1 MKIAVCFSGQIRT
14 GIQTSPNI
22 KRFIGELWDNCDF
35 FVHTWNYES
44 YKSFSKSSIN
54 NIQLLP
60 RQNHF
65 ITTEKIETFSSCYD
79 PKVIVVENF
88 EDYTITQPRNINPI
102 WYSTS
107 ESFKIME
114 KYSTEHDIKYDIV
127 IKIRPDVIFGKNRKL
142 INEVNLYEKDP
153 TVLYSD
159 IYNEMRLDDVF
170 WILNFENACKMYTVF
185 DYIKTNMTEEQDER
199 KTMLEFLKGNN
210 IINSSTFRRRYQ
222 YAIYRNESYM
232 FDPMT
237 QFKECFRNDLL
248 HYGSLDISE
257 TEYFKKISTEDKQ
270 GIKYD

>member
-22 KRFIGELWDNCDF
+22 KRFIGELWNNCDF

-65 ITTEKIETFSSCYD
+65 ITTEKIETFSSCYNA
-79 PKVIVVENF
+79 KSIIVDDF
-88 EDYTITQPRNINPI
+88 ESYSERHINPI
-102 WYSTS
+102 WYSTT

-114 KYSTEHDIKYDIV
+114 KYSTEHDIKYDVV
-127 IKIRPDVIFGKNRKL
+127 IKIRPDVIFGKNRRL
-142 INEVNLYEKDP
+142 VNELNLYEKDP

-159 IYNEMRLDDVF
+159 IYTKIRLDDVF

-185 DYIKTNMTEEQDER
+185 DYIKTNMTAEQDER
-199 KTMLEFLKGNN
+199 HTILKFLKDNN
-210 IINSSTFRRRYQ
+210 IINSSTFRKHYQ

-232 FDPMT
+232 FDPMN
-237 QFKECFRNDLL
+237 QFTECFRNDWL
-248 HYGSLDISE
+248 HYGSFGLTE
-257 TEYFKKISTEDKQ
+257 EEYFNHIHKEDKL
-270 GIKYD
+270 GRKYD